1 MNPQDIAN
9 SAPGKGTA
17 LITGAST
24 GIGAVYAERLARR
37 GHDLVL
43 VARNKQRLETLA
55 ERLVRETGRRV
66 EVLAADLTA
75 TADLRRVEERLRSDE
90 RIALLLNNAG
100 LGATA
105 TLLDSDPDQ
114 IDTMIQL
121 NVVALT
127 RLTRAVAPGFVARG
141 GGALINIAS
150 IVALSPELLNGSY
163 SGSKAY
169 VVNLS
174 QSLHHE
180 LGARGVKVQAVL
192 PGATRTD
199 FWGIAGVPVEH
210 LPQEIVMSAE
220 DLVDSA
226 LAGFDAGELIT
237 IPSLPDVEDWQRFDA
252 ARRALGPNLS
262 RSVPAARYA
271 NAAAATAA

>member
-1 MNPQDIAN
+1 MSSQDIAI

-43 VARNKQRLETLA
+43 VARNKERLEALA

-75 TADLRRVEERLRSDE
+75 TADLRRVEERLRTDE
-90 RIALLLNNAG
+90 RITLLLNNAG

-180 LGARGVKVQAVL
+180 LGAKGVKVQTVL

-252 ARRALGPNLS
+252 ARQALGPNLS

-271 NAAAATAA
+271 NAAATAA

>member
-1 MNPQDIAN
+1 MSSQDIAI

-37 GHDLVL
+37 GYDLVL
-43 VARNKQRLETLA
+43 VARNKERLEALA

-90 RIALLLNNAG
+90 RITLLLNNAG

-180 LGARGVKVQAVL
+180 LGAKGVKVQAVL

-252 ARRALGPNLS
+252 ARQALGPNLS

-271 NAAAATAA
+271 NAAATAA

>member
-1 MNPQDIAN
+1 MSSQDIAI

-43 VARNKQRLETLA
+43 VARNKERLEALA

-75 TADLRRVEERLRSDE
+75 TADLRRVEERLRTDE
-90 RIALLLNNAG
+90 RITLLLNNAG

-180 LGARGVKVQAVL
+180 LGAKGVKVQAVL

-237 IPSLPDVEDWQRFDA
+237 IPSLPDVEDWKRFDA
-252 ARRALGPNLS
+252 ARQALGPNLS
-262 RSVPAARYA
+262 RSVPASRYA
-271 NAAAATAA
+271 KAATATAA

>member
-1 MNPQDIAN
+1 MSSQDIAI

-37 GHDLVL
+37 GYDLVL
-43 VARNKQRLETLA
+43 VARNKERLEALA

-75 TADLRRVEERLRSDE
+75 TADLRRVEERLRTDE
-90 RIALLLNNAG
+90 RITLLLNNAG

-180 LGARGVKVQAVL
+180 LGAKGVKVQAVL

-237 IPSLPDVEDWQRFDA
+237 IPSLPDVEDWERFDA
-252 ARRALGPNLS
+252 ARQALGPNLS
-262 RSVPAARYA
+262 RSMPAARYA
-271 NAAAATAA
+271 NAATATAA

>member
-1 MNPQDIAN
+1 
-9 SAPGKGTA
+9 
-17 LITGAST
+17 L
-24 GIGAVYAERLARR
+24 LR
-37 GHDLVL
+37 G
-43 VARNKQRLETLA
+43 
-55 ERLVRETGRRV
+55 
-66 EVLAADLTA
+66 
-75 TADLRRVEERLRSDE
+75 DE
-90 RIALLLNNAG
+90 RITLLLNNAG

-114 IDTMIQL
+114 MDTMIQL

-180 LGARGVKVQAVL
+180 LGAKGVKVQAVL

-237 IPSLPDVEDWQRFDA
+237 IPSLPDVEDWKRFDA
-252 ARRALGPNLS
+252 ARQALGPNLS
-262 RSVPAARYA
+262 RSGPAARYA
-271 NAAAATAA
+271 NAATATATAA

>member
-1 MNPQDIAN
+1 MSSQDIAI

-37 GHDLVL
+37 GYDLVL
-43 VARNKQRLETLA
+43 VARNKERLEALA
-55 ERLVRETGRRV
+55 ERLVRETGHRV

-90 RIALLLNNAG
+90 RITLLLNNAG

-180 LGARGVKVQAVL
+180 LGAKGVKVQAVL

-252 ARRALGPNLS
+252 ARQALGPNLS

-271 NAAAATAA
+271 NAAATAA

>member
-1 MNPQDIAN
+1 MSSQDIAI

-37 GHDLVL
+37 GYDLVL
-43 VARNKQRLETLA
+43 VARNKERLEALA

-75 TADLRRVEERLRSDE
+75 TADLRRVEERLRTDE
-90 RIALLLNNAG
+90 RITLLLNNAG

-105 TLLDSDPDQ
+105 TLIDSDPDQ

-180 LGARGVKVQAVL
+180 LGAKGVKVQAVL

-252 ARRALGPNLS
+252 ARQALGPNLS

-271 NAAAATAA
+271 NAAATAA

>member
-1 MNPQDIAN
+1 MSSQDIAI

-37 GHDLVL
+37 GYDLVL
-43 VARNKQRLETLA
+43 VARNKERLEALA

-75 TADLRRVEERLRSDE
+75 TADLRRVEERLRTDE
-90 RIALLLNNAG
+90 RITLLLNNAG

-150 IVALSPELLNGSY
+150 IIALSPELLNGSY

-180 LGARGVKVQAVL
+180 LGAKGVKVQAVL

-252 ARRALGPNLS
+252 ARQALGPNLS

-271 NAAAATAA
+271 NAAATAA

>member
-1 MNPQDIAN
+1 MSSQDIAI

-24 GIGAVYAERLARR
+24 GIGAVYADRLARR
-37 GHDLVL
+37 GYDLVL
-43 VARNKQRLETLA
+43 VARNKERLEALA

-90 RIALLLNNAG
+90 RITLLLNNAG

-180 LGARGVKVQAVL
+180 LGAKGVKVQAVL

-226 LAGFDAGELIT
+226 LAGLDAGELIT
-237 IPSLPDVEDWQRFDA
+237 IPSLPDVEDWKRFDA
-252 ARRALGPNLS
+252 ARQALGPNLS

-271 NAAAATAA
+271 NAATATAA

>member
-1 MNPQDIAN
+1 MSSQDIAI

-37 GHDLVL
+37 GYDLVL
-43 VARNKQRLETLA
+43 VARNKERLEALA

-90 RIALLLNNAG
+90 RITLLLNNAG

-150 IVALSPELLNGSY
+150 IVALSPELLNGGY

-180 LGARGVKVQAVL
+180 LGAKGVKVQAVL

-237 IPSLPDVEDWQRFDA
+237 IPSLPDVEDWKRFDA
-252 ARRALGPNLS
+252 ARQALGPNLS

-271 NAAAATAA
+271 NAAIAVA

>member
-1 MNPQDIAN
+1 MSSQDIAI

-37 GHDLVL
+37 GYDLVL
-43 VARNKQRLETLA
+43 VARNKERLEALA

-75 TADLRRVEERLRSDE
+75 TADLRRVEERLRTDE
-90 RIALLLNNAG
+90 RITLLLNNAG

-180 LGARGVKVQAVL
+180 LGAKGVKVQAVL

-237 IPSLPDVEDWQRFDA
+237 IPSLPDVEDWKRFDA
-252 ARRALGPNLS
+252 ARQALGPNLS

-271 NAAAATAA
+271 NAATATAA

>member
-1 MNPQDIAN
+1 MSSQDIAI

-37 GHDLVL
+37 GYDLVL
-43 VARNKQRLETLA
+43 VARNKERLEALA

-75 TADLRRVEERLRSDE
+75 TADLRRVEERLRTDE
-90 RIALLLNNAG
+90 RITLLLNNAG

-180 LGARGVKVQAVL
+180 LGAKGVKVQAVL

-252 ARRALGPNLS
+252 ARQALGPNLS

-271 NAAAATAA
+271 SAAATAA